1 MMNEAYYK
9 SVKTGAIVRAGKIE
23 ADFYDI
29 FGPVDARDTVSW
41 CHKLEESGAIEP
53 VKDPTVIDFLK
64 QDDRIGAVVRYREL
78 HNDCPLGVAYSMVN
92 KIAEDLKAF
101 KKK

>member
-1 MMNEAYYK
+1 MMDEAYYK
-9 SVKTGAIVRAGKIE
+9 SVKTGALLRASRIE
-23 ADFYDI
+23 SVYHDI
-29 FGPVDARDTVSW
+29 FGPLNPYNNFTW
-41 CHKLEESGAIEP
+41 CDKL
-53 VKDPTVIDFLK
+53 VKDGSIIPFKNPTVIDFLK
-64 QDDRIGAVVRYREL
+64 QGDRIGAVVRYREL

>member
-1 MMNEAYYK
+1 MMDEAYYK
-9 SVKTGAIVRAGKIE
+9 SVKTGTILRASRIE
-23 ADFYDI
+23 NVYHDI
-29 FGPVDARDTVSW
+29 FGPLNPYNNFTW
-41 CHKLEESGAIEP
+41 CDKL
-53 VKDPTVIDFLK
+53 VKDGSIVPFKNPTVIDFLK
-64 QDDRIGAVVRYREL
+64 QNDRIGAVVRYREL

>member
-1 MMNEAYYK
+1 MMIEAYYK
-9 SVKTGAIVRAGKIE
+9 SVKTGAIIRAGKIE
-23 ADFYDI
+23 AVFYDI

-41 CHKLEESGAIEP
+41 CYKLEKRGDIEP
-53 VKDPTVIDFLK
+53 IKDPTVIDFLK
-64 QDDRIGAVVRYREL
+64 QGDHIGALVRYREL